1 MNTSSDAL
9 QMANTYI
16 ETHAGMVNQTFRHKL
31 HLMPPIGWMNDP
43 NGFCIYQGEYH
54 LFYQY
59 YPYGTFWGP
68 MYWGHARSLDL
79 ISWEDMPVALAPG
92 ESYDRE
98 GVFSGS
104 ALVVNGEL
112 CLYYTGYTDTKQ
124 RREYDESLRK
134 RLEPKVPECEETDI
148 TRQVQCLAVSSD
160 GVHFNKYSNNPVA
173 GSSLVP
179 EHGRIE
185 DFRDPKVWMH
195 DGKYYMVC
203 GSKSKDSI
211 GQALFYTSD
220 DGLNWQY
227 LNGMS
232 IQKDYGTAWECPD
245 LFELGGSQVLIFS
258 PQYKPRLGCSFE
270 NIHSV
275 IAFIGNFNYSS
286 GVFDIENIQELDQGF
301 DFYAP
306 QTIEGMDG
314 SRILIAWMNMWE
326 RAYILSE
333 ENHGWN
339 GSMTLPRKLTIRNK
353 HIYQWPVDALQ
364 AYRHEAYNL
373 HNSVIEGEWTCTE
386 MNGNLADLDMSFTIM
401 TGNTFEISYFTGA
414 SDRLLLTFDKSRDL
428 VILNRAES
436 ARPVRSLNRADD
448 FSRSF
453 RMDCSG
459 PIHLRAILDVS
470 SLELFFHM
478 GRFTMT
484 GLFFPEES
492 SRRIELRTEGKVRI
506 HDLTKWNIRAGDRGN
521 R

>member
-1 MNTSSDAL
+1 MSASSDAL
-9 QMANTYI
+9 QMANAYI
-16 ETHAGMVNQTFRHKL
+16 ETHAKSVNQIFRHKL

-54 LFYQY
+54 IFYQY

-68 MYWGHARSLDL
+68 MHWGHAKSRDL

-92 ESYDRE
+92 ELYDRE

-104 ALVVNGEL
+104 ALIMNGEL
-112 CLYYTGYTDTKQ
+112 CLYYTGNTDTKQ

-134 RLEPKVPECEETDI
+134 RLKPHVPECLETDI
-148 TRQVQCLAVSSD
+148 SRQVQCLAVSGD
-160 GVHFNKYSNNPVA
+160 GVHFEKYSNNPVA

-179 EHGRIE
+179 VHGRIE

-203 GSKSKDSI
+203 GSKRRDSI

-220 DGLNWQY
+220 DGLIWQY
-227 LNGMS
+227 LNCMS
-232 IQKDYGTAWECPD
+232 IEKDYGTAWECPD
-245 LFELGGSQVLIFS
+245 LFELDGHQLLIFS
-258 PQYKPRLGCSFE
+258 PQYKPREGCSFE

-333 ENHGWN
+333 ESHGWN
-339 GSMTLPRKLTIRNK
+339 GSMTLPRKLIIRDK
-353 HIYQWPVDALQ
+353 HIYQWPVDALK
-364 AYRHEAYNL
+364 AYRQEAYNL

-386 MNGNLADLDMSFTIM
+386 MNGNLTDLTMSFTIM
-401 TGNTFEISYFTGA
+401 TGNTFEISFFTGA
-414 SDRLLLTFDKSRDL
+414 HDRLLLTFDKSRGL
-428 VILNRAES
+428 VILNRAGS
-436 ARPVRSLNRADD
+436 ARPIVSLNRSDD

-453 RMDCSG
+453 PMDCSG
-459 PIHLRAILDVS
+459 TVHLRAILDVS
-470 SLELFFHM
+470 SLELFFNM
-478 GRFTMT
+478 GQFTMT
-484 GLFFPEES
+484 SLFFPEET
-492 SRRIELRTEGKVRI
+492 SRQIVFTADGQARIN
-506 HDLTKWNIRAGDRGN
+506 DLSKWNMG
-521 R
+521 